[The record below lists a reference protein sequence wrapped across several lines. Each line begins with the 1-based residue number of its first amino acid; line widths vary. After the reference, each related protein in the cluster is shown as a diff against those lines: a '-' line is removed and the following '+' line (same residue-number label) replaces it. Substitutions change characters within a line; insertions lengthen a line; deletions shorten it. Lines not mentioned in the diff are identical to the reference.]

1 MAPKPPHVRSAP
13 AEPWRFSGVVT
24 PNVRAAPAEPWRP
37 SIVVWYDRRAMA
49 QRLPELIGRAMID
62 PDFLADL
69 QRAPETILAQ
79 YELSADER
87 STVLRALARLA
98 QTPTG
103 QRAQAFQSALIR
115 RVST

>member
-1 MAPKPPHVRSAP
+1 
-13 AEPWRFSGVVT
+13 
-24 PNVRAAPAEPWRP
+24 
-37 SIVVWYDRRAMA
+37 
-49 QRLPELIGRAMID
+49 MID

-103 QRAQAFQSALIR
+103 QRAQEFHSALIR
-115 RVST
+115 RVAT